1 MLLCVIKK
9 IDIFMNQ
16 ICFNIHLYEWI
27 NIVLYVIDQ
36 YIINI
41 EILFILHVVN
51 GIHSIIT
58 RVRIMLL
65 LNTDIYEKHS

>member
-1 MLLCVIKK
+1 MTV
-9 IDIFMNQ
+9 
-16 ICFNIHLYEWI
+16 E
-27 NIVLYVIDQ
+27 V
-36 YIINI
+36 
-41 EILFILHVVN
+41 LFILHFVN